1 MALVRVVLPEGIDD
15 HPRPD
20 VRPFKR
26 VVPPLTQ
33 LALWLYQDG
42 TVVRMDRVPDVDDA
56 NPPDDIAGA
65 GHDGVWDEAAWQVT
79 VLTDAGYDFEPVLF

>member
-15 HPRPD
+15 HPRPRR
-20 VRPFKR
+20 VRLFNR

-33 LALWLYQDG
+33 VALWLWQDG
-42 TVVRMDRVPDVDDA
+42 TVLRKDRLPEPDEA

-65 GHDGVWDEAAWQVT
+65 GHDGVWDESAWQVN
-79 VLTDAGYDFEPVLF
+79 VLGAAGYAFEPEL